1 MENSI
6 DEDIVMPDLTASWLG
21 YQSLS
26 AQTQVDNQPSESME
40 LEVDQYMVRLPYM
53 AKTAKPHPI
62 LGSEW
67 SQVER
72 LVRHLYIEKDQSL
85 KAVQRYLSEKHGLIV
100 TYGALY
106 NVLPPPHGSHANV
119 FLVRSN

>member
-1 MENSI
+1 MK
-6 DEDIVMPDLTASWLG
+6 
-21 YQSLS
+21 
-26 AQTQVDNQPSESME
+26 
-40 LEVDQYMVRLPYM
+40 LEVGQHMTPYM
-53 AKTAKPHPI
+53 AKTAKPQPI

-100 TYGALY
+100 TFGPPLH
-106 NVLPPPHGSHANV
+106 PPPQKSLILTC
-119 FLVRSN
+119 F

>member
-6 DEDIVMPDLTASWLG
+6 DEDIVIPDLTASCLG

-26 AQTQVDNQPSESME
+26 AQTQVDDQPSESME
-40 LEVDQYMVRLPYM
+40 LEVDQHMVRLPYM
-53 AKTAKPHPI
+53 AKTAKPQSI

-85 KAVQRYLSEKHGLIV
+85 KAVQRYLSEKHGIIV
-100 TYGALY
+100 T
-106 NVLPPPHGSHANV
+106 
-119 FLVRSN
+119 F

>member
-6 DEDIVMPDLTASWLG
+6 DEDIVMSDLTASRLG
-21 YQSLS
+21 YQSWS
-26 AQTQVDNQPSESME
+26 VQTQVDDQPSESMK
-40 LEVDQYMVRLPYM
+40 LEVDQHMTPYM
-53 AKTAKPHPI
+53 AKTAKPQPI
-62 LGSEW
+62 LDSEW

-106 NVLPPPHGSHANV
+106 NVPHPPK
-119 FLVRSN
+119 

>member
-1 MENSI
+1 MENST
-6 DEDIVMPDLTASWLG
+6 DKDIVVSDLTASRLC
-21 YQSLS
+21 YNPLS
-26 AQTQVDNQPSESME
+26 AQTRVDDQPSESMK
-40 LEVDQYMVRLPYM
+40 LGVDQHMAPYM
-53 AKTAKPHPI
+53 AKTAKPRPI

-85 KAVQRYLSEKHGLIV
+85 KTVQRYLSEKHGLIV

-106 NVLPPPHGSHANV
+106 NVPLTNSSHVNV

>member
-6 DEDIVMPDLTASWLG
+6 DEDIVIPDLTASCLG

-26 AQTQVDNQPSESME
+26 AQTQVDDQPSESME
-40 LEVDQYMVRLPYM
+40 LEVDQHMVRLPYM
-53 AKTAKPHPI
+53 AKTAKPQSI

-85 KAVQRYLSEKHGLIV
+85 KPVQRYLSENHGLIV

-106 NVLPPPHGSHANV
+106 NAPHPPTWLSC
-119 FLVRSN
+119 

>member
-6 DEDIVMPDLTASWLG
+6 DEDIVMSDLTASRLG

-26 AQTQVDNQPSESME
+26 AQTQVDDQPSESMK
-40 LEVDQYMVRLPYM
+40 LEVDQHTTPYM
-53 AKTAKPHPI
+53 AKTTKPQPI

-72 LVRHLYIEKDQSL
+72 LVRYLYIEKDQSL
-85 KAVQRYLSEKHGLIV
+85 KAVQRYLSEKHDLIV
-100 TYGALY
+100 TYGALH
-106 NVLPPPHGSHANV
+106 NAPPPNNSHVNV
-119 FLVRSN
+119 FLVRSS